1 MSEFFNTGLS
11 EQDFLDQYWQKKPLL
26 IRQAFPDF
34 QSPITAD
41 ELAGFA
47 CQDDI
52 ESRLIEEH
60 AKSGPWKCRH
70 GPFTENDFSKLPES
84 HWTLLVQDMD
94 KHEPALA
101 EITRQFSFIPE
112 WRRDD
117 LMISYAP
124 VGGSVG
130 PHTDGYD
137 VFLLQAQGIRHWQIG
152 SEPLLETDLIDG
164 LDLKILSEFTADE
177 SWELEPGDMLYLPPH
192 YAHHGVAMND
202 CMTFSIGFRAP
213 TQTEVLDAYLHELAE
228 SAIGERHYSDPD
240 LRINSSETEIDKTA
254 IARFKQSLIDTINHS
269 DSFIQSAF
277 GRLVTQTKPSLEWL
291 ADEYLTEDNERSIA
305 ALFKAGA
312 TLQRNPY
319 IRLAWI
325 DARQNILIF
334 VAGESLA
341 IAPSYKTIVDVL
353 TGSSAIKDEQW
364 KLLQQYEEA
373 ELVLSFLIEHGA
385 WYWGSR

>member
-11 EQDFLDQYWQKKPLL
+11 QQAFLDQYWQKKPLL

-34 QSPITAD
+34 ESPITPD

-60 AKSGPWKCRH
+60 TNSGPWKCRH
-70 GPFTENDFSKLPES
+70 GPFSEDDFSELPES

-94 KHEPALA
+94 KHEPVLA
-101 EITRQFSFIPE
+101 DITRQFSFIPE

-137 VFLLQAQGIRHWQIG
+137 VFLLQAKGTRRWQIG
-152 SEPLLETDLIDG
+152 AEPILDTDLIDG
-164 LDLKILSEFTADE
+164 LDLKILAEFNADE
-177 SWELEPGDMLYLPPH
+177 SWDLEPGDMLYLPPH
-192 YAHHGVAMND
+192 FAHHGVAMND

-213 TQTEVLDAYLHELAE
+213 TQTEVLDAYLQELAE
-228 SAIGERHYSDPD
+228 SVFGERHYSDPD
-240 LRINSSETEIDKTA
+240 LRLNVSETQIDGAA

-269 DSFIQSAF
+269 DALLQSAL

-291 ADEYLTEDNERSIA
+291 ADEYHTDDNTLSISA
-305 ALFKAGA
+305 QFEAGVE
-312 TLQRNPY
+312 LQRNPY
-319 IRLAWI
+319 IRLAWT
-325 DARQNILIF
+325 AAEQNIFLF
-334 VAGESLA
+334 VAGEKLVVD
-341 IAPSYKTIVDVL
+341 PSYKAVVDIL
-353 TGSSAIKDEQW
+353 TGSSAIKGEQW
-364 KLLQQYEEA
+364 RLLQQHEGA
-373 ELVLSFLIEHGA
+373 ERVLSSLVEQGA
-385 WYWGSR
+385 WYWVSR

>member
-1 MSEFFNTGLS
+1 MTEFFNTGLS
-11 EQDFLDQYWQKKPLL
+11 QQVFLDEYWQKKPLL
-26 IRQAFPDF
+26 IRQAFPYF
-34 QSPITAD
+34 ESPITPE

-47 CQDDI
+47 CQADV

-60 AKSGPWKCRH
+60 AESGPWKCRH
-70 GPFTENDFSKLPES
+70 GPFNEDDFAELPES

-94 KHEPALA
+94 KHEPVLA
-101 EITRQFSFIPE
+101 DITRQFSFIPE

-137 VFLLQAQGIRHWQIG
+137 VFLLQAKGTRRWQIG
-152 SEPLLETDLIDG
+152 AEPILDTDLIDG
-164 LDLKILSEFTADE
+164 LDLKILAEFNADE
-177 SWELEPGDMLYLPPH
+177 SWDLEPGDMLYLPPH

-228 SAIGERHYSDPD
+228 SVSGETHYSDPD
-240 LRINSSETEIDKTA
+240 LCINSSETEIDKEA
-254 IARFKQSLIDTINHS
+254 ITRFKQSLIDTINHS
-269 DSFIQSAF
+269 DALLQSAL

-291 ADEYLTEDNERSIA
+291 ADEYLTEDNEHSISA
-305 ALFKAGA
+305 QFKAGA

-319 IRLAWI
+319 IRLAWT
-325 DARQNILIF
+325 AAEQNIFLF
-334 VAGESLA
+334 VAGEKLVVD
-341 IAPSYKTIVDVL
+341 PSYKAIVDIL
-353 TGSSAIKDEQW
+353 TGSSAINSEQW
-364 KLLQQYEEA
+364 QLLQQHEGA
-373 ELVLSFLIEHGA
+373 ERVLSSLVEHGA
-385 WYWGSR
+385 WYWVNH